1 MTLKPDQVNDPAT
14 QQGMNVDLGSLIA
27 NATIGVQRNPDL
39 PLGTH
44 ICDIVSTQ
52 KPTNAMSF
60 VAELQV
66 GENRFRYYKP
76 IDGTDAGMI
85 AARMGEVLGFICAA
99 CGFRN
104 MKEFEEAGYDKQK
117 RAALI
122 NKCLGV
128 GPGPLEGR
136 KIQITVT
143 DSGKMTRPN
152 KKGNSYPIHNY
163 SFAPVE

>member
-14 QQGMNVDLGSLIA
+14 QQGMNMDLGSLIA

-44 ICDIVSTQ
+44 ICDIISTQ
-52 KPTNAMSF
+52 RPTNAMAF

-66 GENRFRYYKP
+66 GKNKHRYYKP
-76 IDGTDAGMI
+76 IDGKDAKTV

-99 CGFRN
+99 AGYHN
-104 MKEFEEAGYDKQK
+104 LKEFEEAGYDKQK
-117 RAALI
+117 RAALC
-122 NKCLGV
+122 NKCLGA
-128 GPGPLEGR
+128 GPGPLQGR

-143 DSGKMTRPN
+143 DSGKTTRPN
-152 KKGNSYPIHNY
+152 AQGNTYPIHNY